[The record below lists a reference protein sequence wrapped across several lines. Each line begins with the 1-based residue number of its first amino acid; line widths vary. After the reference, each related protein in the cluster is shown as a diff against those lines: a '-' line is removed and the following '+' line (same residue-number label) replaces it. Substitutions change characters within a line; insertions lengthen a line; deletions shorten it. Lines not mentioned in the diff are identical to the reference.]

1 MVKQGWLALRSGHW
15 PSLLGAW
22 LHFEVSFV
30 VWLLI
35 GALSIPISEEFG
47 LSASQKGL
55 LVGIPLLGGSLLRI
69 VVGPLGD
76 WAGAKNV
83 GLAILALEAVA
94 LLLGWQWGTSFGE
107 ILIVGLVLGI
117 AGASFAIALP
127 LASQAYPPAHQGLAM
142 GVAAVGNSGVL
153 LASFFA
159 PRLAAIFGWHQVF
172 ALMLFPVLVT
182 AGVFVWV
189 VQPASSHKYS
199 EKLTQGYFRLLTQ
212 GLQHK
217 SMFWLCGLYSVT
229 FGSFVGLSSY
239 LPIYFH
245 DQFHLDMVT
254 AGSLTALAAM
264 AGSVAR
270 PLGGY
275 FADRFGGLMLLQGL
289 FLIVMILCLISGQF
303 SSIAWALTMVLGIM
317 LCLGFGNGV
326 VFQVVSCRF
335 QGIMGTASGLIGA
348 AGGVGGFLLPTGFGW
363 LKELTGSFAIGF
375 LALGI
380 VSGFAAVSV
389 MIVQRSTRLRPSK
402 AAQDI

>member
-1 MVKQGWLALRSGHW
+1 MLKEGWRALRSGHW

-47 LSASQKGL
+47 LSGFQKGL
-55 LVGIPLLGGSLLRI
+55 LVGTPLLGGSLLRI
-69 VVGPLGD
+69 VIGPLGD
-76 WAGAKNV
+76 WAGAKTV
-83 GLAILALEAVA
+83 GLAILALEALA
-94 LLLGWQWGTSFGE
+94 LLLGWLWGNSFGE
-107 ILIVGLVLGI
+107 ILIVGLILGI

-159 PRLAAIFGWHQVF
+159 PRLAAMFGWHQVF
-172 ALMLFPVLVT
+172 ALMLIPVLAT
-182 AGVFVWV
+182 AGVFFWL
-189 VQPASSHKYS
+189 VQPASSESHSIKQ
-199 EKLTQGYFRLLTQ
+199 TQRYLAFLSQ
-212 GLQHK
+212 GLQYK
-217 SMFWLCGLYSVT
+217 SMFWLCGLYGVT
-229 FGSFVGLSSY
+229 FGGFVGLSSY
-239 LPIYFH
+239 LPIFFH
-245 DQFHLDMVT
+245 DQFHMDMVT

-270 PLGGY
+270 PLGG
-275 FADRFGGLMLLQGL
+275 FLADRLGGLMLLQGL
-289 FLIVMILCLISGQF
+289 LVMVMILCLVSGQF
-303 SSIAWALTMVLGIM
+303 STIAWALTMVFGIM

-348 AGGVGGFLLPTGFGW
+348 AGGLGGFLLPTGFGW
-363 LKELTGSFAIGF
+363 LKELTGTFTYGF
-375 LALGI
+375 LAFGV
-380 VSGFAAVSV
+380 VSGLAALSV
-389 MIVQRSTRLRPSK
+389 MIVQRSTRFVPPKTASGT
-402 AAQDI
+402 